1 MKNLKDFINE
11 SRINEDI
18 DDNLFWLLDKWFERN
33 ENQKS
38 EFISIL
44 VQCRQEG
51 DKVSIDNLKKLL
63 HNTEL
68 KKDLK
73 EFINFLSNDLEPQN
87 NKDYLYELKQVI
99 EVVIGKKENNKY
111 LENNKE
117 TQVSEKLIINK
128 NTKIDK
134 YHYHPKDKDE
144 LFDLVHKLIKERGEK
159 ADLNDIDTSKID
171 NMSGIFLNSDFNGD
185 ISEWDVSNVKNMLL
199 MFNSSK
205 FDGDL
210 SKWDV
215 SNVTNMVS
223 MFAKSEFTGK
233 NGDIS
238 NWDVSKVKATNNMF
252 KSTNFNQDIS
262 KWDVRSL
269 TTMGYM
275 FKDCPI
281 EKNPPK
287 WYKSK

>member
-11 SRINEDI
+11 SRINEDV

-51 DKVSIDNLKKLL
+51 DKVNIDNLKKLL

-99 EVVIGKKENNKY
+99 EVVIGKKEKNKY
-111 LENNKE
+111 LDENQI
-117 TQVSEKLIINK
+117 TEKLIINK
-128 NTKIDK
+128 NIKIK
-134 YHYHPKDKDE
+134 EYNYHPKSTTE
-144 LFDLVHKLIKERGEK
+144 LRKILWDLLEKRGEN
-159 ADLNDIDTSKID
+159 ADLNDIDTSKITFMD
-171 NMSGIFLNSDFNGD
+171 SLFSDSDFDGD
-185 ISEWDVSNVKNMLL
+185 ISQWDVSNVEDMDF
-199 MFNSSK
+199 MFYNS
-205 FDGDL
+205 
-210 SKWDV
+210 
-215 SNVTNMVS
+215 N
-223 MFAKSEFTGK
+223 FTGK

-238 NWDVSKVKATNNMF
+238 QWDVSKVEHMKDMF
-252 KSTNFNQDIS
+252 LKSP
-262 KWDVRSL
+262 L
-269 TTMGYM
+269 
-275 FKDCPI
+275 

-287 WYKSK
+287 WYKV